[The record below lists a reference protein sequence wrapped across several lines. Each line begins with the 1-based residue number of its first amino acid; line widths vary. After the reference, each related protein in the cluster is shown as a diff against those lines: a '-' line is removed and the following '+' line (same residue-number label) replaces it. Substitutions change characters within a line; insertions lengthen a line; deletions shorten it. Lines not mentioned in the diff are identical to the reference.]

1 MTGASPAEP
10 IARIAVLGVALCAA
24 ACGGGGVRGSPSAT
38 DAEWQALASPRPSS
52 LPGAAR
58 LSLADVQLAASPPW
72 PAAAP
77 VPPALGLSELITTGL
92 LRRSDVHLVERR
104 RFAAAA
110 QAERSGTTRPA
121 GAPAVGVSP
130 GAQVLATL
138 VWIPLGGERAS
149 WEVRLTDTETGTVVG
164 SDRVAVPA
172 DGDPV
177 GLARAAVGA
186 ILGVLDR
193 LGRLPA
199 WDDPVP
205 SAAPRAYA
213 PSDVSSEALTS
224 FLQGLAAEEAWRWEF
239 ARVGYQAARRS
250 AGFFE
255 ATVALARTARLRTG
269 GTLGES

>member
-1 MTGASPAEP
+1 MSGASAGER

-24 ACGGGGVRGSPSAT
+24 ACGGSAVRGSPSAT
-38 DAEWQALASPRPSS
+38 DAEWRALASPRPTP

-58 LSLADVQLAASPPW
+58 LSLAEVQLAFAPPW

-77 VPPALGLSELITTGL
+77 VPPDLGLSELITAGL
-92 LRRSDVHLVERR
+92 LRRSDVQLVERR

-110 QAERSGTTRPA
+110 EAERIGAPRPA
-121 GAPAVGVSP
+121 GAPPAGVSP
-130 GAQVLATL
+130 GAELLATL
-138 VWIPLGGERAS
+138 VWIPLGGTRAS
-149 WEVRLTDTETGTVVG
+149 WEVRLTDTETGAVVG
-164 SDRVAVPA
+164 SDRVPVPA

-177 GLARAAVGA
+177 GVARVAVGG
-186 ILGVLDR
+186 ILAALDR

-205 SAAPRAYA
+205 SAAPRVYA
-213 PSDVSSEALTS
+213 PSDVSTETLTR
-224 FLQGLAAEEAWRWEF
+224 FLQGLAAEEAWQWER
-239 ARVGYQAARRS
+239 ARVAYQAALGS

-255 ATVALARTARLRTG
+255 ARAALARTARLRAG